1 MGGILVTFF
10 PNNGDDGNK
19 EDEADTDGVG
29 QNGRFDHCKGGCAE
43 QNAFNN
49 CQATGEVTLSTCAN
63 CNGTDDGGDTC
74 LLYTSPSPRD

>member
-49 CQATGEVTLSTCAN
+49 SYALQDLRSKLRNTRSL
-63 CNGTDDGGDTC
+63 
-74 LLYTSPSPRD
+74 RHQR